1 MTTPFAS
8 LGTAPS
14 LRTLPDVVSSYS
26 LPLVLQY
33 APPGPALT
41 IHPRRGLIVVFATTA
56 PVCERISRYCVAP
69 AVSTETTSLGA
80 GGGTGCA
87 GGTTT
92 GFGMAY
98 T

>member
-8 LGTAPS
+8 PATGPS
-14 LRTLPDVVSSYS
+14 LRTAPDVVSSYS
-26 LPLVLQY
+26 APLWLQY

-41 IHPRRGLIVVFATTA
+41 IHPRRGLIVVFASTA
-56 PVCERISRYCVAP
+56 PECERISRYCVAP

-80 GGGTGCA
+80 GAGAGCA
-87 GGTTT
+87 VGTTT